1 MLLSK
6 NVVPIHLP
14 KSTARPVDSR
24 FHKYSDHLPDRYL
37 SQMTP
42 FSTPLYDA
50 RVHVSRAKSHFKRKL
65 HHLVQIF
72 VRVDK
77 NQNGLIPRTEVRRC
91 LAGAS
96 ILLPMAEVEAML
108 DKASAIDGEVY
119 WRAITQRLGA
129 IEFNANDGL
138 DQVELS
144 LIAGEFASFF
154 DADGDGMTT
163 VAEIEGTFATFD
175 TDGDG
180 CIGQKE
186 LGVVMR
192 QLGTPRKMDRNSLY
206 AGSHTGDKMN
216 RVIYGKGEGA
226 YTSGGKKKMHSARY

>member
-77 NQNGLIPRTEVRRC
+77 NQNGLIPRTEVRWAPCSHARHAVPQLC
-91 LAGAS
+91 RKPGGAHRS
-96 ILLPMAEVEAML
+96 PAHDAHMRR
-108 DKASAIDGEVY
+108 
-119 WRAITQRLGA
+119 RAA
-129 IEFNANDGL
+129 H
-138 DQVELS
+138 
-144 LIAGEFASFF
+144 
-154 DADGDGMTT
+154 
-163 VAEIEGTFATFD
+163 
-175 TDGDG
+175 
-180 CIGQKE
+180 
-186 LGVVMR
+186 
-192 QLGTPRKMDRNSLY
+192 P
-206 AGSHTGDKMN
+206 
-216 RVIYGKGEGA
+216 GEGLRGA
-226 YTSGGKKKMHSARY
+226 NAPMRCQCTVWPCALVPIY